1 MFRRLTLS
9 ATLGV
14 LMLSISCAE
23 APKKEEAPAPA
34 PTAAAVEE
42 GPFYELTKDEIT
54 SHPDWTSKN
63 ITFKGAK
70 IGDKGAATIE
80 KALGKGD
87 KDKLVEGIGE
97 HYRTVYGQSSFAI
110 YTYKNTAELQKI
122 ELFGRMADQIADP
135 KFRKLLSTGDLKYM
149 RDTFGMEDMSEVN
162 SNTSGMEYIYDAK
175 GFRFAE
181 YNLPGQ
187 KVRSLIFSKIVPK
200 KASDAKTDA
209 KAPETK

>member
-9 ATLGV
+9 ATLGA
-14 LMLSISCAE
+14 LLFSASCAE
-23 APKKEEAPAPA
+23 APKEEEPAAAPA
-34 PTAAAVEE
+34 AAAPVEE

-63 ITFKGAK
+63 ITFKGVK
-70 IGDKGAATIE
+70 IGDKGAASIE

-87 KDKLVEGIGE
+87 QEKLVEGIGD

-122 ELFGRMADQIADP
+122 ELYGRMADQIADP
-135 KFRKLLSTGDLKYM
+135 KFKKLLSTGDLKYM
-149 RDTFGMEDMSEVN
+149 REAFGMEEKAETN
-162 SNTSGMEYIYDAK
+162 PNTTGMEYIYDAK

-187 KVRSLIFSKIVPK
+187 KIRSLIFSKIVK
-200 KASDAKTDA
+200 KAPDATEN